1 MKEHTDLPG
10 ETGAHG
16 LRGKTEALRRANAA
30 LLEALYTEKLASS
43 GRIART
49 IAHEVR
55 NPLTNILLAAD
66 QLRRDLAGTLPP
78 ETALLLEMIG
88 RNGQRINGLITDLLN
103 STELPPLEYRRTSV
117 HALLDGALAAA
128 QDRIQLKDLRVVK
141 AYGAGDGEVL
151 VDAEK
156 MQVAFLNIILNAVEA
171 MAPGRGTLRLATERT
186 GGPCV
191 VSIADNGT
199 GIAADDLPHLFDP
212 YFSRKPNGTGLGLTH
227 AYTVVRTHK
236 GTIAVEST
244 AGRGTVFRVTLPGDA

>member
-1 MKEHTDLPG
+1 MKEQTDLPG
-10 ETGAHG
+10 ETGADG
-16 LRGKTEALRRANAA
+16 LRGKIESLQRANAA
-30 LLEALYTEKLASS
+30 LLEALHTEKLASS
-43 GRIART
+43 GRVART

-66 QLRRDLAGTLPP
+66 QLRTDLGDTLPP
-78 ETALLLEMIG
+78 ETALLLDMIR

-103 STELPPLEYRRTSV
+103 STQLPPLEYRRTSV

-141 AYGAGDGEVL
+141 AYEAGDGEVL

-171 MAPGRGTLRLATERT
+171 MAPGHGTLRLATGRT
-186 GGPCV
+186 GGTCV
-191 VSIADNGT
+191 VSIADNGA
-199 GIAADDLPHLFDP
+199 GIAADDLPHLFEP

-227 AYTVVRTHK
+227 AYTVVRTH
-236 GTIAVEST
+236 GGSIAVEST
-244 AGRGTVFRVTLPGDA
+244 AGQGTVFRVTLPGEA